1 MHVSLEQLTVVLV
14 EPSTT
19 QQKLIT
25 RYLEQQGVSSIRY
38 YDSGI
43 NALMSI
49 TTDQPDLVI
58 SAMYLPDMTGTDLLH
73 SIRLEPETQNII
85 FMLISSETRFQ
96 ALDPIR
102 QAGAVAIL
110 PKPFA
115 EEQLRAAL
123 FSTVDMIDPH
133 ELQLENFSAE
143 DLKILVVDDSKMA
156 RKHIRRVL
164 ESMGIENIQEAA
176 DGSEAV
182 PMLQKEFY
190 DLVVTDY
197 NMPQMAGD
205 ELVSHIRQHSN
216 QSSVPILMVTSEQN
230 DVRLALAQQSGVSA
244 LSDKPFEPGNIR
256 ALITQLLS
264 DA

>member
-1 MHVSLEQLTVVLV
+1 MHVTLDQLSVVLV
-14 EPSTT
+14 EPSAT

-25 RYLEQQGVSSIRY
+25 RYLNEQGVSSIRY

-43 NALMSI
+43 NALMGI
-49 TTDQPDLVI
+49 TTDHPDLVI

-85 FMLISSETRFQ
+85 FMLISSETRIQ

-115 EEQLRAAL
+115 VEQLRAAL
-123 FSTVDMIDPH
+123 FSTVDMIDPK
-133 ELQLENFSAE
+133 ELQLEHFAAE
-143 DLKILVVDDSKMA
+143 ELRVLIVDDSNMA
-156 RKHIRRVL
+156 RKYIRRVL
-164 ESMGIENIQEAA
+164 ETMGIEKITEAA

-182 PMLQKEFY
+182 PILAQDYF
-190 DLVVTDY
+190 DLVITDY
-197 NMPQMAGD
+197 NMPEMDGEA
-205 ELVSHIRQHSN
+205 LVSHIRHESM
-216 QSSVPILMVTSEQN
+216 QSSVPILMVTSEH
-230 DVRLALAQQSGVSA
+230 DTVRLAAAQRSGVSA

-264 DA
+264 EA